1 MRLKKLTMFLIV
13 SSLVF
18 GNELELAKIEK
29 LREQNLLSQE
39 DYMILKAEI
48 LGSDEEIQYTLR
60 INGVEKD
67 NFYPIIVKNGKK
79 FLNIESFLNSI
90 GISNYYEKNSNVIKF
105 ILGENLRKIE
115 INLNKK
121 TIIENEKNVG
131 NNTEDILVINNKVYM
146 KEDLFKKL
154 FTYDLRIDEESSK
167 ISISLNFSPP
177 DEVLRRLD
185 LRAEALEKQREN
197 GRLHY
202 ESERKLFELGYVR
215 VQANKIWRKEEEKS
229 SYEST
234 WDGNLEYQ
242 GGLLYGQLQ
251 TNYDIKENELRSARL
266 EYNEIWKEHTLQI
279 ENTLAE
285 KDNRTW
291 NFSFFKD
298 KSYYTEG
305 KSVVIKESVPIG
317 SRAELKYMGSSIAI
331 KNEENGEV
339 IFDNPIIKTD
349 RTYTLILY
357 TPDGEVYEKTIRTV
371 EDFDLQNKGDIQYN
385 INLKEDNISKKY
397 STNIGVFYG
406 VTDKLTL
413 GAGYIR
419 GIEKILDKYEYVQDG
434 STNIV
439 YGDTINGVSYVTR
452 FNFEKSFEN
461 YEDNSKKYKDRYK
474 YGGLVQLSYNK
485 WKYTFESN
493 KLGKYYDDK
502 QDINHEIQYDINDN
516 IRLLYDYSKIYK
528 YETEDEKNSNIK
540 LAIDKTVGNIL
551 FSANYSK
558 AIYGEDEYSLS
569 AYYTTKNNISTR
581 LENKWTNS
589 GKDYETILSIYNN
602 NFKGFLDYNIEFG
615 YSPEYKDRITFGFT
629 MRIADW
635 FETSSTFDKAGNSE
649 HKFGLDKII
658 DLKNPTI
665 NIDSMDNSRVK
676 VVTFIDEN
684 NNNSFDRG
692 EKVVEGV
699 EVTLGEK
706 TVITNEDGE
715 GMFYGIS
722 NGIIYNL
729 KPTIK
734 KPSFTL
740 GDNKVTVRGT
750 FASTIEA
757 QIPIKPMLNL
767 TGEIVIDNKMDLSDI
782 EKEALYQD
790 LLIEIKDIDGKSIE
804 LAIPDNTGIF
814 DISGLYPEKYILE
827 ITYLGNKY
835 DLKKISEILK
845 LDYRDESFDNNVAF
859 QLSSDKIE
867 KID

>member
-18 GNELELAKIEK
+18 GNELELANIEK

-48 LGSDEEIQYTLR
+48 LGSDKEIQYTLK
-60 INGVEKD
+60 INGSEVD
-67 NFYPIIVKNGKK
+67 NFYPIVVKSGKNFFNLEK
-79 FLNIESFLNSI
+79 FLMGI
-90 GISNYYEKNSNVIKF
+90 GIINYYEKDSNRIKL

-115 INLNKK
+115 IDPNKK
-121 TIIENEKNVG
+121 TIIENGKNLG
-131 NNTEDILVINNKVYM
+131 IDTEAIIILKDKIYIR
-146 KEDLFKKL
+146 EDLLKKL
-154 FTYDLRIDEESSK
+154 FAYSLRIDEESSL
-167 ISISLNFSPP
+167 ISVALNFSPP
-177 DEVLRRLD
+177 DEVLKRLE
-185 LRAEALEKQREN
+185 LKAEALRSQKDN
-197 GRLHY
+197 NILVY
-202 ESERKLFELGYVR
+202 ESERKLFDLGYMR
-215 VQANKIWRKEEEKS
+215 VQANKIWRKNEGES
-229 SYEST
+229 SYENT

-242 GGLLYGQLQ
+242 GGLFYGQFQ
-251 TNYDIKENELRSARL
+251 ANYDVKENELKTARL
-266 EYNEIWKEHTLQI
+266 EYNEIWQEHTLQI
-279 ENTLAE
+279 ENSSSGE
-285 KDNRTW
+285 EDRTW
-291 NFSFFKD
+291 SFNFFKD

-305 KSVVIKESVPIG
+305 KSVVIRESVPIG
-317 SRAELKYMGSSIAI
+317 SRAELRYMGSSIAI

-339 IFDNPIIKTD
+339 IFDEPVIKTD

-357 TPDGEVYEKTIRTV
+357 TPDGEIYEKTIRTV
-371 EDFDLQNKGDIQYN
+371 EDFDLQNKGEIQYN
-385 INLKEDNISKKY
+385 INVREDNNSKKY
-397 STNIGVFYG
+397 SSNIEIFYG
-406 VTDKLTL
+406 FTDRLTL
-413 GAGYIR
+413 GVGYTR
-419 GIEKILDKYEYVQDG
+419 GIEKISDKYEYVQDG

-439 YGDTINGVSYVTR
+439 YGDTVNGLSYVTR
-452 FNFEKSFEN
+452 LNFGKSFDN
-461 YEDNSKKYKDRYK
+461 YRDGNKKYEDRYN
-474 YGGLVQLSYNK
+474 YDGLIQLRYDN
-485 WKYTFESN
+485 WKYTFENSN
-493 KLGKYYDDK
+493 FGKYYENK
-502 QDINHEIQYDINDN
+502 KGIKHEIQYDINDN
-516 IRLLYDYSKIYK
+516 LRLSYDYSKLYK
-528 YETEDEKNSNIK
+528 YEKKNEKDSNIVVSVNK
-540 LAIDKTVGNIL
+540 SIGRAL
-551 FSANYSK
+551 FSADYSK
-558 AIYGEDEYSLS
+558 SFYGEDEYSFNVF
-569 AYYTTKNNISTR
+569 YTTKFGISTR
-581 LENKWTNS
+581 FENKWTNS

-602 NFKGFLDYNIEFG
+602 NFKGFFDYNIELG
-615 YSPEYKDRITFGFT
+615 YSPEYKDRVTFGFT

-635 FETSSTFDKAGNSE
+635 FETSSNFDKLGNSE
-649 HKFGLDKII
+649 HKFGIDKII

-665 NIDSMDNSRVK
+665 NIDNMDNSRVK
-676 VVTFIDEN
+676 VITFVDEN
-684 NNNSFDRG
+684 NNNIFDKR

-706 TVITNEDGE
+706 TIVTDKNGK

-722 NGIIYNL
+722 NGIIHDL

-740 GDNKVTVRGT
+740 GENKLTVRGT

-767 TGEIVIDNKMDLSDI
+767 TGEIVIEDKMELSDI